1 MEGTRTVLVEFCV
14 LGCAS
19 RLLLAVSVHRINETK
34 QTKLLLATGT
44 VY

>member
-1 MEGTRTVLVEFCV
+1 MEGTRRVLVEFCV

-19 RLLLAVSVHRINETK
+19 RLLSAVSISRINETQ